1 MEKIKEIL
9 KSDNRYRMEAYIFVL
24 DAVSYSQKLL
34 PKKRHISGRELLST
48 LRKLGFRL
56 YGKFTKEVFN
66 SWGIHSTLDFGYIV
80 FNLVDVGLLGKQ
92 PSDSLDDFR
101 DVFDFDAGFSN
112 YEIKVSE

>member
-1 MEKIKEIL
+1 
-9 KSDNRYRMEAYIFVL
+9 MEAYIFVL

-34 PKKRHISGRELLST
+34 YREKHISGKELLSAI
-48 LRKLGFRL
+48 RKLGFRL

-101 DVFDFDAGFSN
+101 DVFDFEAGFSD
-112 YEIKVSE
+112 YEIKVNG